1 MDGHINIDH
10 PTFSS
15 GSGGVGGDAPGTG
28 AVISGVEGDS
38 TDGRGASRKRR
49 QKIPQEAAGTQTSYG
64 TTDTIPNVTIRDPSR
79 AGTSRSEASDGNQSR
94 APGGSAGRGST
105 RQHEEEEEE
114 GLKYGAQHVI
124 KLFVPVTL
132 CMLVV
137 VATISSINF
146 YSTKDVYLVY
156 TPFHELSDDTGT
168 KIWNALANSM
178 ILMTVIVIMTILLIV
193 LYKKRCYKIIHG
205 WLIMSSLL
213 LLFLFSYLYLE
224 EVLRAYN
231 IPFDYPT
238 ALLLM
243 WNFGVVGMISIHWQ
257 GPLRLQQGYLIFI
270 AALMALV
277 FIKYLPEWTTWA
289 VLAVISIWDLIAVLT
304 PKGPLRILVETAHER
319 NEQIFPAL
327 IYSSTIMY
335 SYMGTHPDPSEEA
348 LTRSDGL
355 GGERETIGTSTSGAG
370 TTNYGSTGSPVRNL
384 AQQSQQQHTDNAE
397 GMPLVTYR
405 VITSSNAAEHDQTSG
420 FTQDWAANANQR
432 VARRQMEVQANIANN
447 PSRPEYRTVTAD
459 TNRRSSPGGPGSRA
473 TGDSQ
478 QVPLYEQ
485 PEERGIKLGLGDFIF
500 YSVLVGKAS
509 SYGDWNT
516 TIACFVAILVGLCLT
531 LLLLAIFR
539 KALPALPISIFFGL
553 IFCFATSVIVK
564 PFTEVLA
571 SEQVFI

>member
-1 MDGHINIDH
+1 MDGHINLDH
-10 PTFSS
+10 TTVPTSS
-15 GSGGVGGDAPGTG
+15 GPAAAPLAGQIARGTG
-28 AVISGVEGDS
+28 SESDS
-38 TDGRGASRKRR
+38 VDGRGAKHKRW
-49 QKIPQEAAGTQTSYG
+49 QKFPPEEGGARPSYG
-64 TTDTIPNVTIRDPSR
+64 TTDNLPQVTIRDPNNRTGS
-79 AGTSRSEASDGNQSR
+79 TTGNQSQ
-94 APGGSAGRGST
+94 APGRSDPSDPAAHQR
-105 RQHEEEEEE
+105 EEEEE

-193 LYKKRCYKIIHG
+193 LYKRRCYKVIHG
-205 WLIMSSLL
+205 WLIMSSLM
-213 LLFLFSYLYLE
+213 LLFLFSYFYLE

-277 FIKYLPEWTTWA
+277 FIKYLPEWTTWV

-335 SYMGTHPDPSEEA
+335 SYMGTHADPSEEA
-348 LTRSDGL
+348 LTRSTG
-355 GGERETIGTSTSGAG
+355 GISGERTIATGVTS
-370 TTNYGSTGSPVRNL
+370 YGSTGTPVHN
-384 AQQSQQQHTDNAE
+384 QQQPSDNAE
-397 GMPLVTYR
+397 DPSG
-405 VITSSNAAEHDQTSG
+405 G
-420 FTQDWAANANQR
+420 FTQEWASSRQQR
-432 VARRQMEVQANIANN
+432 VTRRQIEVQANVASN
-447 PSRPEYRTVTAD
+447 PNRPEYRTVTAD
-459 TNRRSSPGGPGSRA
+459 TERRSASDNRG

-485 PEERGIKLGLGDFIF
+485 AEERGIKLGLGDFIF

-553 IFCFATSVIVK
+553 IFCFVTSVIVK
-564 PFTEVLA
+564 PFTEALA